1 MQSPGAHYVAV
12 AWKVARDA
20 SETKKIVNWSM
31 FDGAYS
37 MLVRVNY
44 LKFPTLFSLKN
55 VSEHKKYIV
64 IPHI

>member
-37 MLVRVNY
+37 MLVRFNY
-44 LKFPTLFSLKN
+44 LKFPTPF
-55 VSEHKKYIV
+55 YI
-64 IPHI
+64 

>member
-37 MLVRVNY
+37 IMVRVNY
-44 LKFPTLFSLKN
+44 LMFPPSFTFNSRM
-55 VSEHKKYIV
+55 
-64 IPHI
+64 